1 MDRHLEVGEIA
12 AYVDGGI
19 VGPARAE
26 IETHLATCAQCRAE
40 VAEVGG
46 VIRSMPGARRSPFW
60 IPAAA
65 AAAIVLVWAGSGVL
79 REPPPAVHR
88 DTAVTMTPAP
98 RLVAPVGT
106 VDSLSTVVWSSV
118 PTADRYRIRLFDPMG
133 TVLWERETSDTSAVV
148 PSTLSLRRGTPYY
161 WKVES
166 HAGFDR
172 WAESELVE
180 FVPRYQEGG

>member
-1 MDRHLEVGEIA
+1 MDRHLEMGEIA
-12 AYVDGGI
+12 AYVDGAI
-19 VGPARAE
+19 VGPARE
-26 IETHLATCAQCRAE
+26 EVETHLATCARCRAE

-46 VIRSMPGARRSPFW
+46 VVRSMPSARRSQLW

-65 AAAIVLVWAGSGVL
+65 AAALVFVWAGAGVL
-79 REPPPAVHR
+79 RDPAPAVHR

-98 RLVAPVGT
+98 RLVAPVGP

-118 PTADRYRIRLFDPMG
+118 PTADRYRIWLFDPTG
-133 TVLWERETSDTSAVV
+133 TVLWERETPDTSAVV
-148 PSTLSLRRGTPYY
+148 PRSVSLRRGTPYY

-166 HAGFDR
+166 HSGFGR
-172 WAESELVE
+172 WAASELIE